1 MVVLLKVGILTRN
14 EDAWCSTQ
22 LRGALSR
29 RNIDHSCFSFSDFA
43 ARVKRKPEVS
53 ADGVDVLRDLNAI
66 IVRPIG
72 RGSLEEIIFRMDLLH
87 RLERLG
93 ACIINPPSA
102 IERAV
107 DKFYALSLLEEG
119 GLPVPR
125 TIVTESGDEALSAF
139 HELKCNVVLKPLF
152 GSRGI
157 GSTRISDPN
166 IAERIFRALDFH
178 HNVFYIQEFIPHGSS
193 DIRAFT
199 LGSRVLAAMKRV
211 AHDSWKTNV
220 SLGAKPD
227 SIMLSDELEDLAVK
241 AAETV
246 GCKVAGVD
254 ILEGPQEPLVIE
266 VNSQPGWRGLQSVT
280 NVNIADEIVSF
291 VLGRLKA

>member
-1 MVVLLKVGILTRN
+1 
-14 EDAWCSTQ
+14 
-22 LRGALSR
+22 
-29 RNIDHSCFSFSDFA
+29 
-43 ARVKRKPEVS
+43 VS

-107 DKFYALSLLEEG
+107 DKFYALSLLEEA

-125 TIVTESGDEALSAF
+125 TIATERADEALRAF
-139 HELKCNVVLKPLF
+139 NELNCDVVLKPLF

-157 GSTRISDPN
+157 GSTRITDPN
-166 IAERIFRALDFH
+166 IAERIFRALDYH

-254 ILEGPQEPLVIE
+254 ILKGPQEPLVIE